1 MSHEYANQGINLVAD
16 GSDVANVSSPD
27 RSTYLRPYEI
37 INKISNLMYGK
48 GYDWC
53 DAHYL
58 NPISIIHFRNTAENP
73 GDLTTSVIYQ
83 NPGWPLVADEGP
95 KVK

>member
-1 MSHEYANQGINLVAD
+1 
-16 GSDVANVSSPD
+16 
-27 RSTYLRPYEI
+27 
-37 INKISNLMYGK
+37 MYGK

-73 GDLTTSVIYQ
+73 GDLTTSVSYQ